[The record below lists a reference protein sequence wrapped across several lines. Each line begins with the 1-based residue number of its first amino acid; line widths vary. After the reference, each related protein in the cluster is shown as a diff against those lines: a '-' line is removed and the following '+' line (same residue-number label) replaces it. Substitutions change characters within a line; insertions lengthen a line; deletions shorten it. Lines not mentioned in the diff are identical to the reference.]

1 MQVALE
7 YGGATIGVL
16 EVESKW
22 APDKAVEALR
32 CYGTSSIEHPGVL
45 MITTERGKYYVGGKV
60 RWPRVFVPR
69 CADLLACALWPWR
82 AAGSWPL
89 RRRGA

>member
-1 MQVALE
+1 MRLPGSDLLFGIPVVMDTDDDALQPGHKVALE

-45 MITTERGKYYVGGKV
+45 MITTERGKFYLGGKARLPAPV
-60 RWPRVFVPR
+60 Q
-69 CADLLACALWPWR
+69 
-82 AAGSWPL
+82 
-89 RRRGA
+89 